1 MKIWHSQAAAPFILA
16 IALSVVAPSLAAWA
30 PSIAGFALASPVQ
43 AAPKVTPAAKT
54 ANKPT
59 IPTPPLPER
68 SPGNA
73 AAVVPDP
80 QRPAPA
86 PPPPPQPNLTLT
98 ARLAAGMQPL
108 ERGLAWRIYPLK
120 PTETPAS
127 LSFGD
132 AAPVWSGSGSDKE
145 TRLAPGRYAIAA
157 TYGLATAVV
166 PVEVAATGTVAAD
179 VVLNA
184 GSIGARAFDAPGG
197 TQLETIFFT
206 VAVEDASQPGGWRII
221 GRSTLANPVFHVRA
235 GRHRLTAEHGYAAAS
250 VDVTVEAGRTV
261 VAEPVLNCGT
271 LVLETSPSS
280 ESSTRQDIVYL
291 VYEDGAGARG
301 REIARSAAD
310 QPSFSLPAGRY
321 RVVARSGLA
330 EIETTVS
337 IAPGQTLRESLTLRG
352 GKLRLASKRSGDG
365 KTLTDTVHYTLHRLA
380 GDAVVRKLEP
390 GRIAALGREMFI
402 ASGRYRIESRL
413 GQENAVESVEVEI
426 LPGSSHTLTF
436 EHKAAEIKLSLIGKQ
451 GGQALS
457 GVIWT
462 VLAGDGAVVTT
473 TQDPAPKLM
482 LKPGTYRAIAQRGG
496 QVFSHE
502 FVAGANAVQSVEVL
516 AK

>member
-1 MKIWHSQAAAPFILA
+1 MKIWHSRAAAPFILA
-16 IALSVVAPSLAAWA
+16 IALSMVAPCPAAWA
-30 PSIAGFALASPVQ
+30 ASFAGLALASPGQ
-43 AAPKVTPAAKT
+43 AAPKATPAAKT
-54 ANKPT
+54 ANRPT

-80 QRPAPA
+80 QKPAPA
-86 PPPPPQPNLTLT
+86 PAPPPQPNLTLT
-98 ARLAAGMQPL
+98 ARLAAATQPL

-120 PTETPAS
+120 PAETAAS

-145 TRLAPGRYAIAA
+145 TRLAPGRYAVAA

-184 GSIGARAFDAPGG
+184 GSIEATAFDAPGG
-197 TQLETIFFT
+197 TRLETVFFT
-206 VAVEDASQPGGWRII
+206 VAAADASLPGGWRII

-235 GRHRLTAEHGYAAAS
+235 GRYRLTAEHGYAAAS
-250 VDVTVEAGRTV
+250 VDVTVEAGKTV
-261 VAEPVLNCGT
+261 IAEPVLNCGT
-271 LVLETSPSS
+271 LVLETAPSPDT
-280 ESSTRQDIVYL
+280 STRQDIIYL

-310 QPSFSLPAGRY
+310 KPSFSLPAGRY

-330 EIETTVS
+330 EMETTVS
-337 IAPGQTLRESLTLRG
+337 IAPGQTVRENLTLQG

-380 GDAVVRKLEP
+380 GDTVVKQLDP
-390 GRIAALGREMFI
+390 GRVAALGREMFV

-413 GQENAVESVEVEI
+413 GGENAVESVEVEI

-436 EHKAAEIKLSLIGKQ
+436 EHKAAEIRLSLTGKQ
-451 GGQALS
+451 GGPALS

-473 TQDPAPKLM
+473 TQDFAPKLM

-496 QVFSHE
+496 KVFSHE